1 MLTETPVVEL
11 VDATTGAT
19 MRSSSAVE
27 GPLST
32 VVGNA
37 RVNTLG
43 RAMAVDATNT
53 NAYVLTT
60 SGLTIVPL
68 DPVVVADRPSINP
81 NGIVSLAS
89 FQPKMAPG
97 GLISI
102 FGRNMGTEA
111 TASTSPLPAI
121 LGGVCVTMNNVPL
134 PLIMTSPTQ
143 INAQLPLETAIGRY
157 PVIVRSTDKKT
168 SSTPQTVTLT
178 KYAPAVLVDAD
189 GLPAIYRR
197 DKGGS
202 QVSEQNP
209 TKRDDSLIMY
219 AVGLGLTKGPK
230 VTTGLPAPALAMT
243 DPVSVFFGD
252 PNYKE
257 AAIIVESSALIPGM
271 IGVYQVD
278 LRVPGAHISS
288 KGTPL
293 KVTLRIGGV
302 DSPVTG
308 PAVPQV
314 WVD

>member
-1 MLTETPVVEL
+1 VLTETPIVEI

-19 MRSSSAVE
+19 MRSASAVE

-32 VVGNA
+32 VVANA

-53 NAYVLTT
+53 NAYLLTT

-68 DPVVVADRPSINP
+68 DPVVVSDRPAINL

-89 FQPKMAPG
+89 FLPKTAPG

-134 PLIMTSPTQ
+134 PLLMTSPTQ
-143 INAQLPLETAIGRY
+143 INAQVPIETAIGRY

-168 SSTPQTVTLT
+168 SSGSQSVTLT

-197 DKGGS
+197 DAGGS
-202 QVSEQNP
+202 QVSKNNP
-209 TKRDDSLIMY
+209 TNRDESLIMY
-219 AVGLGLTKGPK
+219 TVGLGLTKGPK
-230 VTTGLPAPALAMT
+230 VITGLPAPELAVT

-271 IGVYQVD
+271 IGIYQVN
-278 LRVPGAHISS
+278 LRVPGAHMTSNGS
-288 KGTPL
+288 PL
-293 KVTLRIGGV
+293 TVTLRIGGV

-308 PAVPQV
+308 PVVPQV